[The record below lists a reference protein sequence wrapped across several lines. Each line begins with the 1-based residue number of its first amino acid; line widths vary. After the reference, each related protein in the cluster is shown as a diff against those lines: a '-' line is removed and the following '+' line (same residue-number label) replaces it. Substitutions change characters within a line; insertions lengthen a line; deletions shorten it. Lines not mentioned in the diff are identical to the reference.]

1 MESSRDPPRL
11 ALACEWPP
19 TTTFWPRAQV
29 ARLKQCHIGVRWSLF
44 DDTEV
49 KSNEDNCSRYRSDRG
64 IAACW
69 MRRRPICR
77 GHGGRSTGKEQCN
90 RLRTSVAQTRCLVA
104 MGNRYI
110 RPTINKNQLDLYD
123 LGAATKL
130 ALAEKVDAGQMT
142 RAEADLEMAQT
153 LSHIASEGQ
162 QRDTNSTIAW
172 AAWKSQLPRVQ
183 SCQAVGSSYSAMV
196 TCL

>member
-1 MESSRDPPRL
+1 MK
-11 ALACEWPP
+11 
-19 TTTFWPRAQV
+19 TTVV
-29 ARLKQCHIGVRWSLF
+29 A
-44 DDTEV
+44 
-49 KSNEDNCSRYRSDRG
+49 
-64 IAACW
+64 IAAIVGSLLAGCVAGPSAED
-69 MRRRPICR
+69 MAAVQ
-77 GHGGRSTGKEQCN
+77 TGKEQCN

-123 LGAATKL
+123 LGVAEKL

-142 RAEADLEMAQT
+142 QAEADLQMAQT

-172 AAWKSQLPRVQ
+172 AAWKSQMPRVQ
-183 SCQAVGSSYSAMV
+183 SCQAAGSSYSAMV
-196 TCL
+196 TCY